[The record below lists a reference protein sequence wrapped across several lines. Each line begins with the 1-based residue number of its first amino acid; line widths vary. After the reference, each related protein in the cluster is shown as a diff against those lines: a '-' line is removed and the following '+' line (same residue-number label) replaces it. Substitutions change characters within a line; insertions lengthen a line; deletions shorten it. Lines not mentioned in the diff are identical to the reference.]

1 MEKKI
6 AVLRE
11 KNDIFSKVQKLMG
24 ITPLQNKELQELE
37 VKYNDRKLLWTHV
50 GKFITLQESLEKS
63 NIRNFNAEEV
73 DKEVRGF

>member
-11 KNDIFSKVQKLMG
+11 KNEIFSKVQKLMG

-37 VKYNDRKLLWTHV
+37 MKYNDRKLLWTHV

>member
-6 AVLRE
+6 AVLKE

-24 ITPLQNKELQELE
+24 ITPPQNKQLMDLE

-50 GKFITLQESLEKS
+50 GKFITLQ
-63 NIRNFNAEEV
+63 
-73 DKEVRGF
+73 

>member
-6 AVLRE
+6 AVCRE

-37 VKYNDRKLLWTHV
+37 GKYNDRKLLWTHV